1 MEDNNIFEKEPQWE
15 RDSAP
20 ISEIRKIQK
29 TIRRR
34 NRKIIS
40 TSIVLAAVL
49 LVVTVFGII
58 PWAESL
64 YWNPEETSYRDA
76 TDLQIILDAY
86 TELFNRGY
94 STSWVTDHRIGFAS
108 YELEIQFRSTANG
121 EILSVGG
128 SLERN
133 DLRVDEMHLFPDGK
147 AYPIH
152 EPGPNDM
159 PPPPSEIEA
168 LREKLSSLPEY
179 VRLEA
184 TVSFTELL
192 SMEELVKFKTA
203 AAMDP
208 VTNNMDITWV
218 AVDSGVAGCGMS
230 FWGGSCYPLLDLD
243 YRCFSAPAAMNQE
256 SLEHHFKSLVRY
268 CADQIEKGRGIAPY
282 GNEGVYTDILEYVEK
297 NGVKTYGV
305 VVTATPQALL
315 ALMDSEQVH
324 EIRLVDGWIDLG

>member
-1 MEDNNIFEKEPQWE
+1 MEDKDIFEKEPQWE
-15 RDSAP
+15 QSG
-20 ISEIRKIQK
+20 EIRKIQK

-34 NRKIIS
+34 SWKNITIS
-40 TSIVLAAVL
+40 VVLAAVL
-49 LVVTVFGII
+49 LVVSVFGII

-76 TDLQIILDAY
+76 TDLEITLDAY
-86 TELFNRGY
+86 TELFNPGY
-94 STSWVTDHRIGFAS
+94 STLWVTDHRTGFAS
-108 YELEIQFRSTANG
+108 YELEIQFRSKANG

-133 DLRVDEMHLFPDGK
+133 DLRMDEMHLFPDGK
-147 AYPIH
+147 NYPIH
-152 EPGPNDM
+152 KPGPNDM
-159 PPPPSEIEA
+159 PPPPSETEA

-184 TVSFTELL
+184 TLSFPELL
-192 SMEELVKFKTA
+192 SMEELVRFMTA

-218 AVDSGVAGCGMS
+218 AVEGGVAHCGMS
-230 FWGGSCYPLLDLD
+230 FWGGSSYPLLDLD
-243 YRCFSAPAAMNQE
+243 YRCFSGPAAMNQE

-268 CADQIEKGRGIAPY
+268 CADQIEKGRGIPPY
-282 GNEGVYTDILEYVEK
+282 GNEGVYTDILEYVEE
-297 NGVKTYGV
+297 NGVMTYGV

-315 ALMDSEQVH
+315 SLMDSEQVY
-324 EIRLVDGWIDLG
+324 EIRLVDGWIDVE